1 LMIIGHAGHG
11 KDTVCRILRDE
22 YGMTFVSPSRLAAEK
37 IIMPV
42 IPYPSVD
49 ACMDDRGN
57 HRAEWF
63 RLISE
68 YNRNDP
74 ARFIR
79 EIYQVSDLY
88 CGCRSYRELSFARKE
103 GLFRYAVW
111 VDASHR
117 LPPESTESC
126 TVNAMSADYVLIN
139 TGDLDEL
146 RLRVDM
152 MMKIFQLVRVSNARP
167 TY

>member
-1 LMIIGHAGHG
+1 MMILGHAGHG
-11 KDTVCRILRDE
+11 KDTVCRILRDDH
-22 YGMTFVSPSRLAAEK
+22 GLKFVSASRLAAEK

-42 IPYPSVD
+42 MSYPSVD

-79 EIYQVSDLY
+79 EVYRESDLY
-88 CGCRSYRELSFARKE
+88 CGCRSYRELSFARAE

-126 TVNAMSADYVLIN
+126 TVNALSADYILVN
-139 TGDLDEL
+139 SEDLDGL
-146 RLRVDM
+146 RLRIDM
-152 MMKIFQLVRVSNARP
+152 MMKIFRLVKVSHARP
-167 TY
+167 AH